1 MRTTAAS
8 SPCSR
13 TSADPTHGDRTVTRV
28 PAPVLALAAMLS
40 VQIGAAL
47 AKTRF
52 DEVGSVGAAALRLVI
67 GALVLLLVV
76 RPRVRHWTRGQWTAA
91 VLLGLALGGMNVF
104 IYVAFASIPI
114 GVAVTIEFLGP
125 LTLSLA
131 HTRRWRDVTWAVLAL
146 AGVVLLGVGPAAVTA
161 VGGVVAA
168 IAAAA
173 CWAGYIVMNRRVGA
187 AIPGVDGLAVSMV
200 VAMLVS
206 LPTGLRPAV
215 DGVVGDPS
223 LLLVFAGVALLSTVL
238 PYALEMLALRRMPTR
253 VFGVLQ
259 SLGPAIAALAGLVVL
274 HEELAVQEVV
284 ALACVSVA
292 SVGVTLSARR
302 GRARPDAGR
311 TGGAGQVP

>member
-1 MRTTAAS
+1 M
-8 SPCSR
+8 
-13 TSADPTHGDRTVTRV
+13 V
-28 PAPVLALAAMLS
+28 S
-40 VQIGAAL
+40 VQIGAAV

-52 DEVGSVGAAALRLVI
+52 DEVEPVGAATLRLVI
-67 GALVLLLVV
+67 GAVVLLLLV
-76 RPRVRHWTRGQWTAA
+76 RPRVRHWTRAQWTAA
-91 VLLGLALGGMNVF
+91 TLLGLALGGMNVF

-125 LTLSLA
+125 LALSLV
-131 HTRRWRDVTWAVLAL
+131 HTRRWRDVTWAVVAL

-161 VGGVVAA
+161 VGGVLAA
-168 IAAAA
+168 VAAAA

-206 LPTGLRPAV
+206 LPTGVRPAV
-215 DGVVGDPS
+215 DGVVRHPS
-223 LLLVFAGVALLSTVL
+223 LLLVFGAVAVLSSVL

-259 SLGPAIAALAGLVVL
+259 SLGPGIAALAGLVVL
-274 HEELAVQEVV
+274 REALALQELV

-292 SVGVTLSARR
+292 SIGVTLSARR
-302 GRARPDAGR
+302 GRGSRAGG
-311 TGGAGQVP
+311 TAAADSVP